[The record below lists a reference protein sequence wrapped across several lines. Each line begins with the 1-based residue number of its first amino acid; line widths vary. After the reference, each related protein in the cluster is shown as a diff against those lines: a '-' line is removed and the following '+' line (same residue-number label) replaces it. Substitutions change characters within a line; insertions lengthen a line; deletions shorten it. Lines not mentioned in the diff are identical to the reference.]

1 MEFIQSRSD
10 IYGWDG
16 VQETILTTLRF
27 SRFIRTFPQVCTL
40 KQNLIIQGPR
50 PFSHEDIWLEG
61 QWAST
66 NQVHW
71 GEHIVLIQLKKGNS
85 NFQAVKE
92 VWMFFVKIVYI
103 SEWRPRVPKHIDR
116 EVCKILLLFW
126 CRHCWIGHY

>member
-40 KQNLIIQGPR
+40 KQNLIIQEPR
-50 PFSHEDIWLEG
+50 PFSHEDIWLER
-61 QWAST
+61 QCAST

-71 GEHIVLIQLKKGNS
+71 GEHIVLIQLKKRQFQFPDSQRSVNVFCENS
-85 NFQAVKE
+85 VHFRMKGPQAHRQGS
-92 VWMFFVKIVYI
+92 M
-103 SEWRPRVPKHIDR
+103 
-116 EVCKILLLFW
+116 
-126 CRHCWIGHY
+126 